1 MVPKDLELKLKAIYL
16 FTSPWAYPCVLFGRS
31 KKDVI
36 VSLDQPNV
44 VKC

>member
-1 MVPKDLELKLKAIYL
+1 MMPKDLELKLKVIYL
-16 FTSPWAYPCVLFGRS
+16 FTSPWAYPRDLFVRS
-31 KKDVI
+31 KKDVR